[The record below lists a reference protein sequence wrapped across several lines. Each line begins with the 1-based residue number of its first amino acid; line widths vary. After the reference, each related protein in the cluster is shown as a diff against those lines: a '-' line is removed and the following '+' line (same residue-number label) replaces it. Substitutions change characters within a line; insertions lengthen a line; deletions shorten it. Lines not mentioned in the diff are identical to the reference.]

1 MQPFPLVDLIWPA
14 IFILA
19 AGFAISYAF
28 TRRIVLSYW
37 VTTLKAGLFL
47 LYFGWFFNGTYTFLD
62 DWRYLDI
69 GEHLAANGI
78 GLLGIISH
86 YQYIVST
93 VTGQNI
99 AYYVYNAT
107 AVDLFGAGYYAPV
120 TLNIVLT
127 FISAGLL
134 MKTARSGLGLERRAA
149 IGLFAFL
156 ALSPDIL
163 AWSTIPNFKDTLVAT
178 GTAAAVCAVAMV
190 DRHRIGRA
198 VLLAV
203 AAAFVLVVTR
213 LYVPLM
219 LGVAFGITLFLS
231 PHGRRNPWLWLLGA
245 AALFFV
251 VRYMGHGSLVD
262 ALRAVRSRMDNPV
275 VGVVRFLVTPVPFHT
290 APGYGFMNLPQ
301 MFYWALMPL
310 MFYGIRSVWRKATVS
325 ARFMV
330 IYFVLM
336 LLLYGSFTTLQGAR
350 HRVQID
356 GLVVIFQ
363 FYGIMAALRHRFR
376 RHVPRRVVR
385 VPPEA
390 APAAGA
396 DAALDMGAGRRV
408 PYGAGTRAGGAR

>member
-1 MQPFPLVDLIWPA
+1 MQPFPLIDLIWPA
-14 IFILA
+14 IFILV
-19 AGFAISYAF
+19 AGFTISYAF

-37 VTTLKAGLFL
+37 VTALKAGLFL
-47 LYFGWFFNGTYTFLD
+47 LYFGWLFNGTYTFLD

-69 GEHLAANGI
+69 GQQLAANSV
-78 GLLGIISH
+78 GLMNIISH
-86 YQYIVST
+86 YKYIVST
-93 VTGQNI
+93 VAGANV

-107 AVDLFGAGYYAPV
+107 AVRLFGPGYYAPV
-120 TLNIVLT
+120 ALNIVLT
-127 FISAGLL
+127 FLEAGLL
-134 MKTARSGLGLERRAA
+134 MKVARDGLGMGRRAA

-198 VLLAV
+198 TLLAV
-203 AAAFVLVVTR
+203 AAAFVLVITR

-219 LGVAFGITLFLS
+219 LGVAFGITLFMS
-231 PHGRRNPWLWLLGA
+231 PHGRRNPWLWLLAA

-251 VRYMGHGSLVD
+251 LRYMGHGNLVD
-262 ALRAVRSRMDNPV
+262 ALHALRSRMDNPV
-275 VGVVRFLVTPVPFHT
+275 VGVVRFLVTPIPFHT

-301 MFYWALMPL
+301 MIYWVLLPF
-310 MFYGIRSVWRKATVS
+310 MFHGIRCVWRKTTVS
-325 ARFMV
+325 SRFIV
-330 IYFVLM
+330 IYFILM

-363 FYGIMAALRHRFR
+363 FYGLMAAFRQRFR
-376 RHVPRRVVR
+376 RYVPRRVR
-385 VPPEA
+385 DIPPDA
-390 APAAGA
+390 TPAE
-396 DAALDMGAGRRV
+396 DANASLDMGPGRPAPYRV
-408 PYGAGTRAGGAR
+408 GARARGAR